1 LCLLNTELPSTVG
14 GEQTVEDLEEDE
26 MEEAEENYGSEG
38 EELRH
43 GAPEY
48 ASSDEDMVRVIREK
62 ANGEIKKL
70 KQKSWVRNNVIIYV
84 HSLLLQIPIYYQG
97 SRVGRD
103 IGREM
108 H

>member
-1 LCLLNTELPSTVG
+1 MCLLNTELPSTVG
-14 GEQTVEDLEEDE
+14 GERTVEDLEEDE

-62 ANGEIKKL
+62 ANREIKKL

-84 HSLLLQIPIYYQG
+84 HSLLLLISNHHRSNNQPF
-97 SRVGRD
+97 VNA
-103 IGREM
+103 EK
-108 H
+108 